1 MMNRRN
7 VLWTAMAAAIASSKA
22 VVATATSASQSV
34 DVISDAAIRQLLIDR
49 IDRIDRDQ
57 QSVGMVV
64 GVVTP
69 HRHSIV
75 SYGLRAHPKL
85 ATTPE
90 TVFNLGSVTKV
101 FTSLLL
107 ADTVRRGEVALDDPA
122 TKFLPPGLKA
132 LQRNGRSITL
142 ADLATH
148 TSGLPSSII
157 AVPSA
162 NGAPATKLTV
172 EQAYSSN
179 PDDLYRFLAA
189 YELTQDPG
197 SQYIYSHLGMNLLA
211 HILAVRANS
220 SFAAL
225 LEQRILR
232 PLRMK
237 STGGSQAK
245 LNSSTG
251 HDADLNP
258 LPAEQGFGGAGGL
271 QSSARDMVVFLE
283 AAMGLHR
290 TELTSAF
297 ATLLSVQRSTLE
309 PNLKAALG
317 WMVRTVDGRSFV
329 EKGGTSIGFHSYVG
343 YDPTRHVGV
352 VVLSNS
358 VNDIEDVGRHLLDAT
373 YPLTKIR
380 RAIAVDPSRLDSYV
394 GRYKLPPSTSVE
406 ITRDGDTLLASID
419 NSPKLKLYREA
430 DETFFLKQL
439 DFIVAFQREAGGRV
453 GSFQFLNDYLREKGI
468 KVIAPRVE

>member
-1 MMNRRN
+1 MINRRN
-7 VLWTAMAAAIASSKA
+7 VLWVAVTAAIASSKA
-22 VVATATSASQSV
+22 LAAIATPASQSV
-34 DVISDAAIRQLLIDR
+34 DVISDTAIRQILS
-49 IDRIDRDQ
+49 DRIDRDQ

-64 GVVTP
+64 GIVTP
-69 HRHSIV
+69 DGHSFV
-75 SYGLRAHPKL
+75 THGQRSEPKL
-85 ATTPE
+85 PITQE

-107 ADTVRRGEVALDDPA
+107 ADAVRRGEVALDDPA
-122 TKFLPPGLKA
+122 AKFLPPGLKA
-132 LQRNGRSITL
+132 LQRNGKSITL

-157 AVPSA
+157 ALPSA
-162 NGAPATKLTV
+162 SGAPAPKLTV

-179 PDDLYRFLAA
+179 PDDLFRFLAA

-220 SFAAL
+220 SFGSL

-237 STGGSQAK
+237 STGGTAK
-245 LNSSTG
+245 LNSIAG
-251 HDADLNP
+251 HDADLNS
-258 LPAEQGFGGAGGL
+258 LPAELGLGGAGGL
-271 QSSARDMVVFLE
+271 QSSARDMAAFLE

-297 ATLLSVQRSTLE
+297 AMLLSVQRPTLE

-317 WMVRTVDGRSFV
+317 WMVRTVDGRTFV
-329 EKGGTSIGFHSYVG
+329 EKGGTSKGFHSYIG
-343 YDPTRHVGV
+343 FDPSRRIGV

-358 VNDIEDVGRHLLDAT
+358 VNDIEDVGRHLLDT
-373 YPLTKIR
+373 TFPLAKIR
-380 RAIAVDPSRLDSYV
+380 RAIPVDPSRLDSYV
-394 GRYKLPPSTSVE
+394 GHYKLPPTTTVE

-439 DFIVAFQREAGGRV
+439 DFIVAFQREPDGHI
-453 GSFQFLNDYLREKGI
+453 GSFQFLNDFLREKGI
-468 KVIAPRVE
+468 KVIAPRTE